1 MYSPSPGDYWLLTF
15 HFRCLFSRLSPGPQC
30 PPGHKLRAQLS
41 AVCRGLG
48 RGHHMQAQREPAG
61 LGPGAWK
68 KVHVVFKQEKTK
80 KTIIIAFIEHLL
92 VPGTLHTSVLI
103 IPTTTWEVGI
113 IITIL

>member
-1 MYSPSPGDYWLLTF
+1 MLCVGVWKEGITC
-15 HFRCLFSRLSPGPQC
+15 R
-30 PPGHKLRAQLS
+30 LRASQL
-41 AVCRGLG
+41 GWDL
-48 RGHHMQAQREPAG
+48 EPG
-61 LGPGAWK
+61 K
-68 KVHVVFKQEKTK
+68 KVHVVFKQEK